1 MSMLGCYPPNS
12 LETQLAIAATKA
24 KAKRMIAA
32 AKEQEGEDSVTA
44 QKIEA
49 DRDKAVAH
57 LEQKGLPIVD
67 YKGLGES
74 FMSRPDED

>member
-1 MSMLGCYPPNS
+1 MSILGCYPPDS
-12 LETQLAIAATKA
+12 PETQRAIAAIKT

-32 AKEQEGEDSVTA
+32 AKDQEGEGSVTA

-49 DRDKAVAH
+49 DRDEAVAH

-74 FMSRPDED
+74 FMSRLDEG